1 MHTGLRIGEI
11 SALKWNNIQFDRQ
24 LLIVENTYQR
34 LPLPNENKT
43 ILTEAPAKKVR
54 LLKE

>member
-1 MHTGLRIGEI
+1 M
-11 SALKWNNIQFDRQ
+11 KWNNIQFDRQ